1 MRLRVSHRPSAGAAK
16 LLNFLHPIV
25 ALTLAAALIASAAP
39 SLAQGQECLY
49 VLDQLNNA
57 VTFVD
62 LETKKAIATARMP
75 TDDCTTPPCHPMPT
89 ALEFNAANARVYVT
103 RQDVNLV
110 YVLDPVAKTVVDTV
124 TIDSG
129 SAPAAASSAAAL
141 SPNGATLYV
150 ANLASDSLSVINT
163 STNELADTIDLAPPT
178 PRRARPRAVAV
189 SPDGATVLVGNS
201 SDDNVSVI
209 NAANNSVIDTIPVGD
224 QPAGIAF
231 STNGARAYV
240 TNGTG
245 ASVSVID
252 VANRTVTKTIELP
265 CKNDPTHCSPRGVAV
280 SSDGASVYVTN
291 LLGGTVLVIDTAS
304 EAVSGDAITV
314 GSGPVAVAIASDATV
329 FVSNLMSASVSV
341 IDPESRAVQTIDEI
355 SGPFDLT
362 LGPCPP
368 PDVVCTGDCDSDGR
382 VSVGELVTGV
392 NISLGSRVLSACPS
406 FDGDDDDRV
415 SVSELVRA
423 VNNALKGCPTA

>member
-1 MRLRVSHRPSAGAAK
+1 VRSLKAVFVLCLAVTVIGTVAGQARG
-16 LLNFLHPIV
+16 
-25 ALTLAAALIASAAP
+25 
-39 SLAQGQECLY
+39 QQECLY
-49 VLDQLNNA
+49 VLNQLDNA
-57 VTFVD
+57 ITFVD
-62 LETKKAIATARMP
+62 RATNKAIASAHMP
-75 TDDCTTPPCHPMPT
+75 GDDCTTPPCHPMPT
-89 ALEFNAANARVYVT
+89 ALEYSPATGRAYVS
-103 RQDVNLV
+103 RQDVNLL
-110 YVLDPVAKTVVDTV
+110 YVLDPVAKTVVDNV

-129 SAPAAASSAAAL
+129 SAPAAASAAAAL

-163 STNELADTIDLAPPT
+163 STNELADTIDLAPPA
-178 PRRARPRAVAV
+178 PGRARPRAVAV
-189 SPDGATVLVGNS
+189 SPDGNTVLVGNS

-231 STNGARAYV
+231 SPNGARAYV

-265 CKNDPTHCSPRGVAV
+265 CKNDFAHCSPRGIAV
-280 SSDGASVYVTN
+280 SADGASVYVTN

-341 IDPESRAVQTIDEI
+341 IDPDSRAVQTIDEI

-368 PDVVCTGDCDSDGR
+368 PDVICIGDCDSNGR
-382 VSVGELVTGV
+382 VEIGELVTGV
-392 NISLGSRVLSACPS
+392 NISLGSRVLDVCPS
-406 FDGDDDDRV
+406 YDGDDDNRV

-423 VNNALKGCPTA
+423 VNNALRGCPQ